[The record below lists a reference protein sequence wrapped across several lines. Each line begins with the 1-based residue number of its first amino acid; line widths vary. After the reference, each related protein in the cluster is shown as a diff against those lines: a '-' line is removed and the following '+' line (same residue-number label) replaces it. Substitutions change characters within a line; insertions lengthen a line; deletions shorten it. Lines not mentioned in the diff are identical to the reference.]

1 MKRFGYEEKSA
12 NSPSTET
19 ARAEFLSLV
28 LEIKPDVVSNLFNA
42 AYHHFSRLLA
52 QNEGLIA
59 SLCHSQVPEQPKYIR
74 QRAIEG
80 IIPDWQSLQQR
91 DDANSLQDA
100 VENWA
105 QDHNLTADWCLDHAL
120 NFLRLLG
127 SEHRELAFR
136 FTNADILLRDLI
148 IRAWHSAAV
157 NRHIHAMWTQY
168 PIVEALLPHDVVLF
182 TFEYGRLR
190 LEVLGPWTKSRPS
203 FKKEV
208 ERSFISMGGPSI
220 SGARKALEN
229 KLAEYLEKVDRVSKE
244 LGLEEP
250 PVRWKADDHFRWLT
264 RYQVP
269 PCMKYREIAKEIGK
283 DDKTVSAGIQNVASR
298 LGLTL
303 RSSEQDKHPGRTKG
317 VKETAP
323 RRRENK
329 SRRASAT

>member
-80 IIPDWQSLQQR
+80 IIPDWQ
-91 DDANSLQDA
+91 
-100 VENWA
+100 
-105 QDHNLTADWCLDHAL
+105 
-120 NFLRLLG
+120 
-127 SEHRELAFR
+127 
-136 FTNADILLRDLI
+136 
-148 IRAWHSAAV
+148 
-157 NRHIHAMWTQY
+157 
-168 PIVEALLPHDVVLF
+168 HDVVLF